1 MKKIILCDGDSW
13 TSGDIVDPNIF
24 GDKLE
29 HVNHPKNTEYRL
41 PRVWPGKLEKL
52 IGIET
57 DNISIAG
64 SSNDAIVRRTLRRV
78 IQLLETYKPEEI
90 FVIIGWSSPE
100 RKDFY
105 YNGKWESWETLYP
118 AQLSQDFPDMRL
130 KNFYEI
136 YLDIFW
142 NEEEYIERY
151 IQQNLLLHHFLN
163 SHNIKH
169 LFFDAFY
176 EKEDGMFK
184 DVDIEETFY
193 NFHFLRSDKIGG
205 DRIRE
210 LEFSGNKYLIDEF
223 LKLREKIFKKE
234 SFRRYIGFK
243 DMKLWDGVHPS
254 EEAHEKW
261 AQELNRELRGK
272 I

>member
-1 MKKIILCDGDSW
+1 
-13 TSGDIVDPNIF
+13 
-24 GDKLE
+24 
-29 HVNHPKNTEYRL
+29 
-41 PRVWPGKLEKL
+41 
-52 IGIET
+52 
-57 DNISIAG
+57 
-64 SSNDAIVRRTLRRV
+64 
-78 IQLLETYKPEEI
+78 
-90 FVIIGWSSPE
+90 
-100 RKDFY
+100 
-105 YNGKWESWETLYP
+105 
-118 AQLSQDFPDMRL
+118 
-130 KNFYEI
+130 
-136 YLDIFW
+136 
-142 NEEEYIERY
+142 
-151 IQQNLLLHHFLN
+151 
-163 SHNIKH
+163 
-169 LFFDAFY
+169 
-176 EKEDGMFK
+176 MFK

>member
-100 RKDFY
+100 RK
-105 YNGKWESWETLYP
+105 
-118 AQLSQDFPDMRL
+118 
-130 KNFYEI
+130 
-136 YLDIFW
+136 
-142 NEEEYIERY
+142 
-151 IQQNLLLHHFLN
+151 LLHNFLK
-163 SHNIKH
+163 SKGIKH

>member
-13 TSGDIVDPNIF
+13 TAGDIVDPNIF

-29 HVNHPKNTEYRL
+29 HVNHPDNTKYRL

-52 IGIET
+52 IGIKT

-78 IQLLETYKPEEI
+78 IELLETYQPEEI

-105 YNGKWESWETLYP
+105 YKGKWESWETLYP
-118 AQLSQDFPDMRL
+118 AQLEQVFPDMRL
-130 KNFYEI
+130 KKLYEI

-163 SHNIKH
+163 SYNINH

-193 NFHFLRSDKIGG
+193 NFHSLRNHKRNGT
-205 DRIRE
+205 
-210 LEFSGNKYLIDEF
+210 GNKYLIDEF
-223 LKLREKIFKKE
+223 LKLRERIFKKE
-234 SFRRYIGFK
+234 SFRKYIGFE

>member
-105 YNGKWESWETLYP
+105 YNGKWESRETLYP

-193 NFHFLRSDKIGG
+193 NFHSLRSDKIGG

-234 SFRRYIGFK
+234 LTI
-243 DMKLWDGVHPS
+243 
-254 EEAHEKW
+254 
-261 AQELNRELRGK
+261 
-272 I
+272 

>member
-1 MKKIILCDGDSW
+1 MGIL
-13 TSGDIVDPNIF
+13 
-24 GDKLE
+24 
-29 HVNHPKNTEYRL
+29 
-41 PRVWPGKLEKL
+41 
-52 IGIET
+52 
-57 DNISIAG
+57 
-64 SSNDAIVRRTLRRV
+64 
-78 IQLLETYKPEEI
+78 
-90 FVIIGWSSPE
+90 
-100 RKDFY
+100 
-105 YNGKWESWETLYP
+105 
-118 AQLSQDFPDMRL
+118 AQLEQVFPDMRL
-130 KNFYEI
+130 KKLYEI

-163 SHNIKH
+163 SYNINH

-193 NFHFLRSDKIGG
+193 NFHSLRNHKRNGT
-205 DRIRE
+205 
-210 LEFSGNKYLIDEF
+210 GNKYLIDEF
-223 LKLREKIFKKE
+223 LKLRERIFKKE
-234 SFRRYIGFK
+234 SFRKYIGFE

>member
-13 TSGDIVDPNIF
+13 TAGDIVDPNIF

-193 NFHFLRSDKIGG
+193 NFHSLRSDKIGG